1 MDKITAVKTFSSIV
15 IIMSMIFTAANIYPL
30 NLFIAIPATLGW
42 LWVSFQWRDKS
53 LISMNIVGLTIYMLG
68 ITNYLHSTGTV

>member
-1 MDKITAVKTFSSIV
+1 MDRITAVKTFSSVV
-15 IIMSMIFTAANIYPL
+15 IIMSMILTAANIYPL

-53 LISMNIVGLTIYMLG
+53 LISMNIVGLTIYLLG
-68 ITNYLHSTGTV
+68 IVNYYRGELI

>member
-1 MDKITAVKTFSSIV
+1 MDRITIVTTFSSVV
-15 IIMSMIFTAANIYPL
+15 IIMSMILTAANIYPL

-53 LISMNIVGLTIYMLG
+53 LISMNIVGLTIYLLG
-68 ITNYLHSTGTV
+68 IVNYYRGELI

>member
-53 LISMNIVGLTIYMLG
+53 LISMNIVGLTIYLLG
-68 ITNYLHSTGTV
+68 IVNYYRGELI